1 MIISILFL
9 SASLNTSA
17 VYAEE
22 EPIEFKNPE
31 PYVDYEFEELQ
42 KTFLKNR
49 KIQLA
54 TLKKLPLNQY
64 PEEFLI
70 ELTNQV
76 KREVKKEMQKE
87 LLDYL
92 KRSIDKNRQALL
104 AMPEKQES
112 ASRQTKGSP
121 QFINPERKYTF
132 LDKTPMQ
139 EINPGEKKGSGL
151 KKSVTLPE
159 KTKTQAQ
166 DEKKAEQK
174 PSEEPKKTAK
184 PLNRITVFA
193 LNSNASFLGI
203 NSLTKLN
210 IRAEVAVAPETAFA
224 DVSIFI
230 RNIGTDMIYMLRR
243 FPITAVKDK
252 KAFEFLWEFPS
263 IPFGKYKPYVTV
275 KFYDKN
281 RRQIDELTQFW
292 GNSSS
297 PNMYILFKN

>member
-1 MIISILFL
+1 MKRTGLAIISICFYPQ
-9 SASLNTSA
+9 
-17 VYAEE
+17 VWIHRRCM
-22 EPIEFKNPE
+22 PKKNPFSLE
-31 PYVDYEFEELQ
+31 SWTYVDYEFEELQ

-139 EINPGEKKGSGL
+139 EINPGEKKGAVWKKVWPCL
-151 KKSVTLPE
+151 KKLKLRLRMRKAGKSLGR
-159 KTKTQAQ
+159 A
-166 DEKKAEQK
+166 KKLQ
-174 PSEEPKKTAK
+174 
-184 PLNRITVFA
+184 
-193 LNSNASFLGI
+193 
-203 NSLTKLN
+203 SL
-210 IRAEVAVAPETAFA
+210 
-224 DVSIFI
+224 
-230 RNIGTDMIYMLRR
+230 
-243 FPITAVKDK
+243 
-252 KAFEFLWEFPS
+252 
-263 IPFGKYKPYVTV
+263 
-275 KFYDKN
+275 
-281 RRQIDELTQFW
+281 
-292 GNSSS
+292 
-297 PNMYILFKN
+297 